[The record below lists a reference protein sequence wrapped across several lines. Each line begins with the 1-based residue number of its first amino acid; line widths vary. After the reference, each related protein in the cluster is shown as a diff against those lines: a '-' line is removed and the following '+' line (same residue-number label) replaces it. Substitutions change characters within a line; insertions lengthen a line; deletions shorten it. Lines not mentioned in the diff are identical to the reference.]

1 MEEKRKNPLEEF
13 NRKFMKDKDYW
24 TVLKEAY
31 KYCLEEKILTPEQ
44 LKQINSQDKK
54 EVVALRTIAM
64 SKYIIH
70 QYELSLKDK
79 NTPET
84 TE

>member
-1 MEEKRKNPLEEF
+1 MTE
-13 NRKFMKDKDYW
+13 KDYW
-24 TVLKEAY
+24 EALKEAY
-31 KYCLEEKILTPEQ
+31 KYCMDQEILTPEQ
-44 LKQINSQDKK
+44 LKEANSQGKD
-54 EVVALRTIAM
+54 EVIALRTIAM